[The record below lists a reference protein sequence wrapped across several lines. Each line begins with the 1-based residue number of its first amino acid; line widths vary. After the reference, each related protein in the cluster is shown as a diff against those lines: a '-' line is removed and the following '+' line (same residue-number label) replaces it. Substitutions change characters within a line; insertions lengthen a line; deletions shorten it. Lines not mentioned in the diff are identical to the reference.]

1 MKNADVMIL
10 QFFWCEKIFDNSG
23 RQYKS
28 LGFCDRCWD
37 HTGTQVCSDVPLT
50 SEQTL
55 EKNLTILHVITSSVT
70 PKQGTVLQPGSLT
83 IVTFHCM
90 PWVHESLTINI
101 NASTMRDLCYRVP
114 SSTRVLPTI
123 LFF

>member
-28 LGFCDRCWD
+28 SGFYDRCWD
-37 HTGTQVCSDVPLT
+37 HTGTQVCSDAPLT

-55 EKNLTILHVITSSVT
+55 EKSYDPILITSNVT
-70 PKQGTVLQPGSLT
+70 PEQGTVLHPGNLT

-90 PWVHESLTINI
+90 PWVHESLTIYI